1 MPKYIFVESCYTY
14 KYQGRSLAFKQ
25 DPLNMWFPYTPPDY
39 ADYDEDNTTSNT
51 NVTVNG
57 YETSSKDDGKSGT
70 TETSNTNNTQSNDL
84 EPNDEQA
91 ESNDKKVLTRRFF
104 YVYYTTADTT
114 EISSDILVDFAT
126 FIGSIGGNLGLFLGF
141 SFLGMSLPFYDKVEG
156 LYRKWKKR
164 TSKVEEE
171 N

>member
-1 MPKYIFVESCYTY
+1 
-14 KYQGRSLAFKQ
+14 
-25 DPLNMWFPYTPPDY
+25 MWFPFPETPPDY
-39 ADYDEDNTTSNT
+39 TDYDEDNTTSNT
-51 NVTVNG
+51 NITANG
-57 YETSSKDDGKSGT
+57 YEILSKDDGKSRT
-70 TETSNTNNTQSNDL
+70 NETSNTNNTQSNDL
-84 EPNDEQA
+84 ESNDDLA
-91 ESNDKKVLTRRFF
+91 ESKDKKVLTRRFF
-104 YVYYTTADTT
+104 YVYYTTSDTT